1 MNNAGKHHTSPTIEA
16 LLAQQRERH
25 RRDFPDSTNA
35 LRQQELLRL
44 RNRPDP
50 AFQDIIA
57 REQEMAVL
65 GHFRIAPARIRA
77 RYEERNRGYEGGYA
91 LPVRYQD
98 ELDDSM
104 EASKLSVESARD
116 YVRHFRHTN
125 DDGAWPTDDPEAE
138 IEGID
143 DVHER
148 EGWVLAHQVAE
159 AERDALKDLLEMA

>member
-1 MNNAGKHHTSPTIEA
+1 MNNAGKHHTSPAIET
-16 LLAQQRERH
+16 LLAEQRERH

-44 RNRPDP
+44 RKRPDL
-50 AFQDIIA
+50 QDMIA
-57 REQEMAVL
+57 SEQERAVL
-65 GHFRIAPARIRA
+65 GSFRIAPARIRA
-77 RYEERNRGYEGGYA
+77 RYEARNAGYEGGYA
-91 LPVRYQD
+91 LPIRYQD
-98 ELDDSM
+98 ELDDSA
-104 EASKLSVESARD
+104 EATGLAVESARD

>member
-1 MNNAGKHHTSPTIEA
+1 MNNAGKHQRTPAVEA
-16 LLAQQRERH
+16 LLAEQRERY

-50 AFQDIIA
+50 AFQEIIA
-57 REQEMAVL
+57 SEQEMAVL
-65 GHFRIAPARIRA
+65 GNFRIAPAFIRA

-91 LPVRYQD
+91 LPIRYQD

-104 EASKLSVESARD
+104 EAAELSVETAKD
-116 YVRHFRHTN
+116 YIRHFRQTN
-125 DDGAWPTDDPEAE
+125 DDGAWPTDDPNAEVEGFDDVREAE
-138 IEGID
+138 NW
-143 DVHER
+143 H
-148 EGWVLAHQVAE
+148 LAHRVAE